1 MLTRRTI
8 MGKGLS
14 WLPTVTGI
22 AILSLSAA
30 STSLAGTV
38 EITYENTATS
48 HKNAGLHELSIDGQ
62 TTFAVNTKSARTSP
76 GKTWT
81 ATVNSYAD
89 VQAGAGKYNRRA
101 GGAKKYNQAGWLF
114 EQMVIADTLSRA
126 SRNLNTAISKAI
138 WKIMGKKGRLK
149 GKANS
154 LYTQAV
160 AGNPSIDNYNWSDSM
175 LVFTSTDRKSEF
187 FAPLAPI
194 ATPLPSAV
202 FLFGSMLLGLIGIL
216 RFNPS
221 SSVMQA

>member
-1 MLTRRTI
+1 

-14 WLPTVTGI
+14 WLSTVTGI

-62 TTFAVNTKSARTSP
+62 TTFAVNTKSAKTSP
-76 GKTWT
+76 GRTWT

-175 LVFTSTDRKSEF
+175 LVYTSTDRKSEF

>member
-1 MLTRRTI
+1 
-8 MGKGLS
+8 
-14 WLPTVTGI
+14 
-22 AILSLSAA
+22 
-30 STSLAGTV
+30 
-38 EITYENTATS
+38 
-48 HKNAGLHELSIDGQ
+48 
-62 TTFAVNTKSARTSP
+62 
-76 GKTWT
+76 
-81 ATVNSYAD
+81 
-89 VQAGAGKYNRRA
+89 RA

-138 WKIMGKKGRLK
+138 WKIMGKKERLK